1 MKSPDPTV
9 ITVANLKGGVGKT
22 TTAVCLASGLAL
34 KGRRTVLVD
43 MDAHCSATAHLL
55 DLQTLAA
62 PGTIADVVRGAA
74 GLMEVVIP
82 TQVEGLG
89 VVTAGDVGEPD
100 TPRAG
105 RPGDGDMALR
115 KAIGSLGQGRP
126 AYIVV
131 DTPPS
136 IDIFTVNAIAAS
148 DWIIVPVTCEYLPL
162 LGLRKFNK
170 VLVGIRERLAVRPD
184 ILGYLMTMVDR
195 RERITWEV
203 EDILKKAFG
212 SQLFRTAI
220 RVDTKVKSCPSHRR
234 TIYEYEPEDGRARS
248 DYEQLVGE
256 VIERIESRSEHGHL

>member
-9 ITVANLKGGVGKT
+9 ITVANLTGGVGKT

-43 MDAHCSATAHLL
+43 MDTHCSATAHFL

-62 PGTIADVVRGAA
+62 PGTIADVIKGGV
-74 GLMEVVIP
+74 GLMEALIP
-82 TQVEGLG
+82 TRVEGLG
-89 VVTAGDVGEPD
+89 VVTAGETGELGALW
-100 TPRAG
+100 AG
-105 RPGDGDMALR
+105 RSGDGELALR
-115 KAIGSLGQGRP
+115 KALGSLGPHPP
-126 AYIVV
+126 AYIVI

-136 IDIFTVNAIAAS
+136 IDAFTVNAIAAS

-170 VLVGIRERLAVRPD
+170 VLAGIRERLAVRPD

-203 EDILKKAFG
+203 EEILKKAFG
-212 SQLFRTAI
+212 SMLFRTVI
-220 RVDTKVKSCPSHRR
+220 RIDTKIKSCPSHRR

-248 DYEQLVGE
+248 DFEQLVGE